1 VNNHIIIFFDLNFTK
16 TVNINTMKRY
26 SRVFAIALIGA
37 GVLQVSSCGEA
48 STENPEGP
56 VINQGPGKVDP
67 NSGGIL
73 NIGGQVFVIP
83 SPIQTADLIA
93 KSNVAFNAEMLN
105 PVENSSNYTTT
116 YKRALNMGIYG
127 ADLGYIS
134 IYKNTN
140 YSTKYLKAVR
150 GLADEL
156 GLGSAFNDDLANKIN
171 DAMSDENKM
180 LELVSEAYKTAD
192 DYLKENQK
200 DDVASLVI
208 IGGWLESVY
217 FAGNAAIESKNKE
230 LIERVADQKTV
241 LMTILAMLKQY
252 RDKEEYDDLAIDLED
267 LLTLFDEVQY
277 TYEFV
282 QPETDEVNKITT
294 IKSKHT
300 VTITDAQ
307 LTAIVNKVKSIR
319 SEIIG

>member
-1 VNNHIIIFFDLNFTK
+1 VDKRIIIFFDLNFAK
-16 TVNINTMKRY
+16 TVNFNTMKRY
-26 SRVFAIALIGA
+26 TRVLALTVIGA
-37 GVLQVSSCGEA
+37 GLLHLSSCGDS
-48 STENPEGP
+48 STEAPNGP
-56 VINQGPGKVDP
+56 VINQGGGNVDP

-93 KSNVAFNAEMLN
+93 KANVAFNAEILN
-105 PVENSSNYTTT
+105 PVENASKYTTT
-116 YKRALNMGIYG
+116 FNRALNMGIYG

-156 GLGSAFNDDLANKIN
+156 GLGSAFNDDLASKIN

-192 DYLKENQK
+192 NYLKENQK

-217 FAGNAAIESKNKE
+217 FAGNAALESKNKD
-230 LIERVADQKTV
+230 IVERVADQKTV
-241 LMTILAMLKQY
+241 LKTILAMLKQY
-252 RDKEEYDDLAIDLED
+252 RDKEEYDDLAVDLED
-267 LLTLFDEVQY
+267 LLTLFDKVQY
-277 TYEFV
+277 TYEYI

-300 VTITDAQ
+300 VVISDEQ
-307 LTAIVNKVKSIR
+307 LNAIINKVKSIR
-319 SEIIG
+319 NEIIG